1 MLTVK
6 AIDALKV
13 PSDKDEAYLWDD
25 GLGAVPGFGVR
36 AYATGGRKF
45 IFRYRLGRKQRNVV
59 IGPVLATGKA
69 IDEAR
74 DIARNHSNEVRA
86 GNDPA
91 IKREVAIQEASQTF
105 ASLAAEFLP
114 EMQPDWSSGHYS
126 DVKRTLEVRCASL
139 RQLPVTKVLQ
149 ADVAV
154 VLNRTAKESGRVAA
168 NRAHAHLGK
177 FFSWVLS
184 RGIRLP
190 EGHPVEYIAKY
201 AETSRERVLTHD
213 ELRRIWNACD
223 PDDGYGAI
231 VRLLMLT
238 GCRLRE
244 IGCLRS
250 DEIKDARP
258 DLPQAQFQLEL
269 KAERVKNGRAH
280 IVPLTDQAL
289 SIINRFPRDHV
300 CLFGRSKEG
309 FRGYD
314 MAKARLNVRIATKG
328 EGIEDWGHHDLRRT
342 MATLM
347 AEELHIQPHI
357 IEAVINHVSGHKAG
371 VAGIYNRASYLP
383 ERRQALTLWAEHLLA
398 IVEGR
403 SSKVVPLKRA

>member
-6 AIDALKV
+6 GIDALKV
-13 PSDKDEAYLWDD
+13 PSGKDEAYLWDD
-25 GLGAVPGFGVR
+25 GLGAVPGFGIR

-45 IFRYRLGRKQRNVV
+45 IFRYRLGKKQRNVV

-91 IKREVAIQEASQTF
+91 IKREVAIQEANQTF
-105 ASLAAEFLP
+105 ASLVAEFLP
-114 EMQPDWSSGHYS
+114 EMQSEWSPGHLS
-126 DVKRTLEVRCASL
+126 QVRLTMDRASNL
-139 RQLPVTKVLQ
+139 HQLPVTKISQ
-149 ADVAV
+149 ADCAG
-154 VLNRTAKESGRVAA
+154 VLSKIAKESGKVAA
-168 NRAHAHLGK
+168 NRAHAHLSR

-190 EGHPVEYIAKY
+190 EGHPVTYIAKY
-201 AETSRERVLTHD
+201 TETSRERVLTHD
-213 ELRRIWNACD
+213 ELRQIWEQCS
-223 PDDGYGAI
+223 PSDDYGAI

-244 IGCLRS
+244 IGCLRC
-250 DEIKDARP
+250 DEIKDDVQPAH
-258 DLPQAQFQLEL
+258 LEIR
-269 KAERVKNGRAH
+269 AERVKNGRAH
-280 IVPLTDQAL
+280 IVPLTDVAL

-300 CLFGRSKEG
+300 CLFGRTKEG

-314 MAKARLNVRIATKG
+314 MAKARLNERIG
-328 EGIEDWGHHDLRRT
+328 GWVEDWGHHDLRRT
-342 MATLM
+342 MATMM
-347 AEELHIQPHI
+347 ADELHIQPHI
-357 IEAVINHVSGHKAG
+357 IEALLNHVSGHKAG

-383 ERRQALTLWAEHLLA
+383 ERRHALALWAEHVIAL
-398 IVEGR
+398 VEGR
-403 SSKVVPLKRA
+403 KAVVVQMKRGA

>member
-6 AIDALKV
+6 AINALKV
-13 PSDKDEAYLWDD
+13 PSGKDEAYLWDD

-45 IFRYRLGRKQRNVV
+45 IFRYRLGKKQRNVV

-74 DIARNHSNEVRA
+74 DIARNHSNGVRT

-91 IKREVAIQEASQTF
+91 IKREVAIQQANQTF
-105 ASLAAEFLP
+105 ASLVAEFIS
-114 EMQPDWSSGHYS
+114 EMQPDWSPGYVN
-126 DVKRTLEVRCASL
+126 DVKRTMNRCACL
-139 RQLPVTKVLQ
+139 HQLPVTKVLQ
-149 ADVAV
+149 ADVV
-154 VLNRTAKESGRVAA
+154 GVLSKIAKDSGRVAS

-190 EGHPVEYIAKY
+190 EGHPVEYIKKY
-201 AETSRERVLTHD
+201 SETSRERVLTHD
-213 ELRRIWNACD
+213 ELRQIWEQCS
-223 PDDGYGAI
+223 PSDDYGAI
-231 VRLLMLT
+231 VRLLVLT

-244 IGCLRS
+244 IGCLRC
-250 DEIKDARP
+250 DEIKDDVRP
-258 DLPQAQFQLEL
+258 AHLEI

-280 IVPLTDQAL
+280 IVPLTDEAL

-300 CLFGRSKEG
+300 CLFGRTKEG

-314 MAKARLNVRIATKG
+314 MAKARLNERIG
-328 EGIEDWGHHDLRRT
+328 GRVEDWGHHDLRRT
-342 MATLM
+342 MATIM
-347 AEELHIQPHI
+347 ADELHIQPHI
-357 IEAVINHVSGHKAG
+357 IEALLNHVSGHKAG

-383 ERRQALTLWAEHLLA
+383 ERRQALALWAQHLTAL
-398 IVEGR
+398 VEGR
-403 SSKVVPLKRA
+403 KAVVVPMKRA